1 MITTRKAELQDA
13 VLISEIQRL
22 SWYDTYQGI
31 IDEAFLKRFR
41 ETDRTEQWKKEMA
54 GGDNNIL
61 ILCYGNRPVG
71 FASWGAMREADLPY
85 QYELYAFYVLKDY
98 RGLGLGTVAVEVIKN
113 EIDSLPLFVWVLE
126 GNPSMSFY
134 HKRGKQLDYSR
145 EITIAGRPYAEVAFE
160 L

>member
-13 VLISEIQRL
+13 ALISEIQRL

-41 ETDRTEQWKKEMA
+41 ESDRTEQWKKEIA

-61 ILCYGNRPVG
+61 ILCYEDRAVG
-71 FASWGAMREADLPY
+71 FANWGEMRGADLPY
-85 QYELYAFYVLKDY
+85 PYELYAFYVLKDY
-98 RGLGLGTVAVEVIKN
+98 RGLGLGTVAIEEIKKR
-113 EIDSLPLFVWVLE
+113 IDSLPMFVWVLE
-126 GNPSMSFY
+126 GNPSMGFY
-134 HKRGKQLDYSR
+134 RKRGKQLDCNR
-145 EITIAGRPYAEVAFE
+145 EITLGGRPYREVSFE